1 MFDIYLRR
9 RVVTLALVG
18 LLVVGGLKFAS
29 PSSGSGTPTAY
40 VVQPGDTLWA
50 IASTQ
55 YGGDPRAGVHSI
67 RAANDLDAAG
77 AVWPGQ
83 RLLLP
88 AA

>member
-18 LLVVGGLKFAS
+18 LLVLGGLKFAA
-29 PSSGSGTPTAY
+29 PSSGSGPPTAY

-50 IASTQ
+50 IAATQ
-55 YGGDPRAGVHSI
+55 YGGDPRAGVHTI
-67 RAANDLDAAG
+67 RAANGLEAADV
-77 AVWPGQ
+77 VWPGQ